1 MADIE
6 RTTTPNLKE
15 TRSGLVGEFAA
26 FFHVKPGQADNLRK
40 AALEYANSPARNTAG
55 DPKRGEQ
62 IAIVTGIHD
71 IRVTLFDNDTRLLF
85 ATSFDTAWD
94 PYVDDSIAIM
104 TGVWPWGHFLKYT
117 VEAPDG
123 IEIKGKISQAAAKD
137 FLNKHRVNAAAFM
150 PTFPALSNTEII
162 RALKVLKAFE
172 EVLDN
177 PAAEKALQDPA
188 LKPLLDQA
196 ST

>member
-6 RTTTPNLKE
+6 RTTTSNLKE

-26 FFHVKPGQADNLRK
+26 FLSVKPGQAANLRT
-40 AALEYANSPARNTAG
+40 AALEYANSPARNTSG
-55 DPKRGEQ
+55 EGGEQ
-62 IAIVTGIHD
+62 LAIVTGIHD
-71 IRVTLFDNDTRLLF
+71 IRLTLFDNDTRLF
-85 ATSFDTAWD
+85 FGTSFDTAWD
-94 PYVDDSIAIM
+94 PYVDDSIAAM
-104 TGVWPWGHFLKYT
+104 DGVWPWGHFLQYT

-123 IEIKGKISQAAAKD
+123 IEIKGKISPAAAKD
-137 FLNKHRVNAAAFM
+137 FLNKHRVQSAAFL
-150 PTFPALSNTEII
+150 PTFPNLSNTEII

-172 EVLDN
+172 QVLDN
-177 PAAEKALQDPA
+177 PTAEKALQDPA

>member
-26 FFHVKPGQADNLRK
+26 FFNVKPGQAANLRK
-40 AALEYANSPARNTAG
+40 AALEYANSPARKTG
-55 DPKRGEQ
+55 GERGEQ
-62 IAIVTGIHD
+62 MAIITGIHD
-71 IRVTLFDNDTRLLF
+71 IRLTLFDNDTRFLF

-94 PYVDDSIAIM
+94 PYVDDSIAAMDGI
-104 TGVWPWGHFLKYT
+104 WPWGHFLQYI

-123 IEIKGKISQAAAKD
+123 IEIKGKISPAAGKD
-137 FLNKHRVNAAAFM
+137 FLNKHRVQSAAFL
-150 PTFPALSNTEII
+150 PTFSNVSNKELI

-172 EVLDN
+172 QVLDN